1 MLIDP
6 DQLPRLAVSF
16 MNQDHAE
23 EARLIN
29 AVADEVKAL
38 RAGGNG
44 GRDRVQAALE
54 ALYQHTRAH
63 FSREESAMT
72 EASFPAYSFH
82 QAEHV
87 RLLGEL
93 GEAQRRF
100 RETGEGDPLAAYLAT
115 FPSWFEQHITSMDAA
130 TARYVAEWGG

>member
-6 DQLPRLAVSF
+6 ERLPRLAVPF
-16 MNQDHAE
+16 MNEDHAE

-29 AVADEVKAL
+29 AAADRLDEL
-38 RAGGNG
+38 RAGKVEPDQVN
-44 GRDRVQAALE
+44 AAVD
-54 ALYQHTRAH
+54 AVYGHTREH
-63 FSREESAMT
+63 FAREEAAMMD
-72 EASFPAYSFH
+72 ASFPAYAFH

-100 RETGEGDPLAAYLAT
+100 QESGNGDELAAYLAS
-115 FPSWFEQHITSMDAA
+115 FPSWFEQHITSMDSV

>member
-6 DQLPRLAVSF
+6 ERLPRLAVPF

-23 EARLIN
+23 EARRIN
-29 AVADEVKAL
+29 AVADEIDAL
-38 RAGGNG
+38 RAGKG
-44 GRDRVQAALE
+44 GRDRVQVALE

-63 FSREESAMT
+63 FTREESAMAK
-72 EASFPAYSFH
+72 ASFPAYSFH

-100 RETGEGDPLAAYLAT
+100 RETGEGEPLAAYLAT
-115 FPSWFEQHITSMDAA
+115 FPSWFEQHVTSMDAV

>member
-6 DQLPRLAVSF
+6 ERLPRLAVPF
-16 MNQDHAE
+16 MNEDHAE

-29 AVADEVKAL
+29 AAWDRVEDL
-38 RAGGNG
+38 RAGKCGPDQVKG
-44 GRDRVQAALE
+44 ALE
-54 ALYQHTRAH
+54 ALYSHTRAH
-63 FSREESAMT
+63 FSHEESAMV

-87 RLLGEL
+87 RILGEL
-93 GEAQRRF
+93 GEAERRF
-100 RETGEGDPLAAYLAT
+100 QESGQGEPLAAYLAT
-115 FPSWFEQHITSMDAA
+115 FPSWFEQHIASMDAV

>member
-6 DQLPRLAVSF
+6 EQLPTLSVPF
-16 MNQDHAE
+16 MNEDHRE

-29 AVADEVKAL
+29 AAADLLDELRGGKA
-38 RAGGNG
+38 GPDQVN
-44 GRDRVQAALE
+44 AAVD
-54 ALYQHTRAH
+54 ALYAHTREH
-63 FSREESAMT
+63 FAREESAMT
-72 EASFPAYSFH
+72 DASFPAYSIH

-87 RLLGEL
+87 RILGEL

-100 RETGEGDPLAAYLAT
+100 KESGKGEELSAYLAG
-115 FPSWFEQHITSMDAA
+115 FPGWFEQHIASMDAA

>member
-6 DQLPRLAVSF
+6 DHLPRLAVPF
-16 MNQDHAE
+16 MNQDHAQ

-29 AVADEVKAL
+29 AVADEIEAL
-38 RAGGNG
+38 RAGKG

-63 FSREESAMT
+63 FSREESAMM

-100 RETGEGDPLAAYLAT
+100 RETGEGEPLAAYLAT
-115 FPSWFEQHITSMDAA
+115 FPSWFEQHITSMDTV

>member
-6 DQLPRLAVSF
+6 ERLPHLAVAF
-16 MNQDHAE
+16 MNADHAQ

-29 AVADEVKAL
+29 GAAEAVEAF
-38 RAGGNG
+38 RAGRV
-44 GRDRVQAALE
+44 GRAPVKAALE
-54 ALYQHTRAH
+54 ALYGHTRAH
-63 FSREESAMT
+63 FAREESAMM

-87 RLLGEL
+87 RMLGEL
-93 GEAQRRF
+93 GEAERRF
-100 RETGEGDPLAAYLAT
+100 QESGDGGPLAAYLAS
-115 FPSWFEQHITSMDAA
+115 FPSWFEQHIASMDAV

>member
-6 DQLPRLAVSF
+6 ERLPRLAVPF
-16 MNQDHAE
+16 MNEDHLQ

-29 AVADEVKAL
+29 AAADRLEEL
-38 RAGGNG
+38 RAAKVGVAQVN
-44 GRDRVQAALE
+44 AALD
-54 ALYQHTRAH
+54 ALYAHTREH
-63 FSREESAMT
+63 FAREESAMMD
-72 EASFPAYSFH
+72 ASFPAYAFH

-87 RLLGEL
+87 RILGEL

-100 RETGEGDPLAAYLAT
+100 QESGKVDALARYLAT
-115 FPSWFEQHITSMDAA
+115 FPNWFEQHIASMDSV

>member
-1 MLIDP
+1 MLIDLER
-6 DQLPRLAVSF
+6 LPRVAVPF
-16 MNQDHAE
+16 INDDHLQ

-29 AVADEVKAL
+29 AAADRLEEL
-38 RAGGNG
+38 RAGKVGAAQVN
-44 GRDRVQAALE
+44 AALD
-54 ALYQHTRAH
+54 ALYAH
-63 FSREESAMT
+63 SREHFAREETAMM

-87 RLLGEL
+87 RILGEL

-100 RETGEGDPLAAYLAT
+100 QESGKGEELAAYLAS
-115 FPSWFEQHITSMDAA
+115 FPSWFGQHITSMDAV